1 MSFFRILSYEKRQF
15 ADKLQ
20 VPKMLLGRFSTNEN
34 FANIYLYTLKMSN
47 FSFLCFLFVDFSSK
61 IEL

>member
-1 MSFFRILSYEKRQF
+1 MSFFKILSYEKRQF

-47 FSFLCFLFVDFSSK
+47 FSFLCFFVR
-61 IEL
+61 